1 MIYLYLVSKFNTW
14 IKHKMNFNSYFI
26 NPFYKDSSRH
36 DNSLDACLLCAPS
49 RHVFTTLTI
58 SQPRGSAKWETA
70 EISSSKGRGSRQKSS
85 PLPRVTSAGS
95 TALALARENKASMF
109 FFWRRRRRRRKMA
122 KSLFNQVFLET
133 DFVLEQ
139 SNKIEKLYIGKLSKS
154 NLKSNR
160 GSKKFELFG
169 WRSFLDS

>member
-1 MIYLYLVSKFNTW
+1 MIYLYLVSNFNTW

-109 FFWRRRRRRRKMA
+109 FFGGDDEDDEKWPNRCSIKY
-122 KSLFNQVFLET
+122 FLRQI
-133 DFVLEQ
+133 LC
-139 SNKIEKLYIGKLSKS
+139 SNKAMKLKNYILVSYL
-154 NLKSNR
+154 NLI
-160 GSKKFELFG
+160 
-169 WRSFLDS
+169 